1 MHCSAARRTA
11 QYIFH
16 INQKTYTV
24 SSYLF
29 VIVKTDSQIETNNA
43 QLLSDELP
51 EKQDLWS
58 GLADHNQQTQ

>member
-43 QLLSDELP
+43 LLSDELP